1 MGPVLRF
8 FAVYGESK
16 AGALAQG
23 VRLLEAVGFDN
34 RVDLLP
40 HRLSGGQQ
48 QRVAIARAL
57 AVSPKL
63 MLFDEP
69 TSALDPELVGRGADG
84 DAAHGR
90 SRHDHDRGHA
100 RGALRGRGRDRIVFM
115 DDGQIVEQR
124 SPKEVLDRPRQERTQ
139 RFLRLIERPAKRT

>member
-63 MLFDEP
+63 MLFNEP
-69 TSALDPELVGRGADG
+69 TSALDPELVGEVLTAMRRMAEAGMTMIVVTHEVRFAG
-84 DAAHGR
+84 EVEIASSSWTTARSSSSAARKRCSTGPGR
-90 SRHDHDRGHA
+90 SA
-100 RGALRGRGRDRIVFM
+100 RRD
-115 DDGQIVEQR
+115 
-124 SPKEVLDRPRQERTQ
+124 S
-139 RFLRLIERPAKRT
+139 